1 MRRPPRSTRSDTL
14 VPDTTLVRS
23 SIVLC
28 ERARQFSINGDKARR
43 LAEHL
48 VLSGK
53 LIEEAPRSQRD
64 TVASELTTTRY
75 HLVWQERLVNPPPVS
90 PKLNQITRQILDWE
104 PEMQDRDLRLYLQSP
119 GLHSTISGA
128 IRLNAGSWVSFTAPA
143 RIRKLDLTLLH
154 TLQPLFPAVPLLP
167 STTPSP

>member
-90 PKLNQITRQILDWE
+90 PKRNQLTKQILDWE
-104 PEMQDRDLRLYLQSP
+104 PDMQDSDLRPTLTSP
-119 GLHSTISGA
+119 GLPSPSSGA
-128 IRLNAGSWVSFTAPA
+128 IRRTDGTGGRLRA
-143 RIRKLDLTLLH
+143 RD
-154 TLQPLFPAVPLLP
+154 Q
-167 STTPSP
+167 